1 MKVGIMDVLKI
12 RKAVTKQQKGDIQ
25 GALEDYEALY
35 GAGVVNVTYM
45 LPYAVI
51 LLKKGGEENYLK
63 VKEILRKAEKAPNMT
78 PEYRQQLLMDY
89 AVANYKLGEMDKA
102 LQLLEATH
110 KKAPCGLTYQ
120 SLGFLYIQA
129 GDAEKADFA
138 PSAGFSGKTG
148 FRDGIS
154 GAAGWLPV
162 LRLFRRWAEI
172 PVYSFL
178 SYRFHLSNIR
188 NLLFLQDSDILYYNE
203 KASGS
208 QVPARLPFAPGPYI
222 ITDETVL
229 RFTRE

>member
-1 MKVGIMDVLKI
+1 MGIMDVLKI

-129 GDAEKADFA
+129 GDAEKALQYNLEAVEYDDEDPICLDNLAQVYYRLLGDKDKALEYFSKA
-138 PSAGFSGKTG
+138 HEIKPKQIDTLYFLAKYDMEAGRCAEAKEKLETALEGNFSPLNYATPDLV
-148 FRDGIS
+148 RELLQQ
-154 GAAGWLPV
+154 LP
-162 LRLFRRWAEI
+162 
-172 PVYSFL
+172 
-178 SYRFHLSNIR
+178 
-188 NLLFLQDSDILYYNE
+188 
-203 KASGS
+203 
-208 QVPARLPFAPGPYI
+208 
-222 ITDETVL
+222 
-229 RFTRE
+229 

>member
-1 MKVGIMDVLKI
+1 MGIMDVLKI

-110 KKAPCGLTYQ
+110 KKSPCGLTYQ

-129 GDAEKADFA
+129 GDTEKALQYNLEAVEYDDEDPICLDNLAQVYYRLLGDKDKALEYFKKA
-138 PSAGFSGKTG
+138 HEIKPKQIDTLYFLAKYDMEAGRYAEAKEKLQTALEGNFSPLNYATPDLV
-148 FRDGIS
+148 RELLQQ
-154 GAAGWLPV
+154 LP
-162 LRLFRRWAEI
+162 
-172 PVYSFL
+172 
-178 SYRFHLSNIR
+178 
-188 NLLFLQDSDILYYNE
+188 
-203 KASGS
+203 
-208 QVPARLPFAPGPYI
+208 
-222 ITDETVL
+222 
-229 RFTRE
+229 